1 VKTAIDSAREV
12 PDINVLA
19 SLLKLYFRELPE
31 ALFTDALYSKLNEG
45 ISALQNNVYIHS
57 LLAAVSDLISALY
70 EIFFLCY

>member
-1 VKTAIDSAREV
+1 MKAAIDSAREV

-45 ISALQNNVYIHS
+45 ISTLQNNVYIRS
-57 LLAAVSDLISALY
+57 LLAAVSNQISALY
-70 EIFFLCY
+70 DIFFVCY